1 MDTWQM
7 LQNSAVFS
15 WIILPLLIFLA
26 RICDVTIG
34 TIRIIMVSKGN
45 KLISPMLGFF
55 EVLIWLIAIGQIM
68 QNLNNIFCYIAY
80 AGGFAAG
87 NYIGI
92 LLEEKLAMGTLMIR
106 LIVKDP
112 LPEFIQLLRSQ
123 NFGTTVLD
131 GQGSQ
136 GKVNIIYC
144 MIKRSDLEK
153 VVNIIHQFHPKAFY
167 SIEDVR
173 LVREGIFPQGI
184 SWFKSRFHPAISQ
197 KAKQK

>member
-15 WIILPLLIFLA
+15 WIILPLLIFFA

-173 LVREGIFPQGI
+173 LVREGIFPKGI
-184 SWFKSRFHPAISQ
+184 SWFKSRFHPTISQ

>member
-1 MDTWQM
+1 MDIWQM

-15 WIILPLLIFLA
+15 WIILPVLIFLA

-112 LPEFIQLLRSQ
+112 LPEFISLLRSQ
-123 NFGTTVLD
+123 NFGTTIIN

-136 GKVNIIYC
+136 GKVDVIYC
-144 MIKRSDLEK
+144 LIKRADLER

-184 SWFKSRFHPAISQ
+184 SWLKSRFHPTISQ

>member
-1 MDTWQM
+1 MDTWQIV
-7 LQNSAVFS
+7 QNSAVFS
-15 WIILPLLIFLA
+15 WIVLPLLIFLA

-112 LPEFIQLLRSQ
+112 SAEFLTLLRSQ
-123 NFGTTVLD
+123 NFGTTIIE

-136 GKVNIIYC
+136 GKVDVIYC
-144 MIKRSDLEK
+144 LIKRADLEK

-173 LVREGIFPQGI
+173 LVREGIFPQGM
-184 SWFKSRFHPAISQ
+184 SWFKSRFHPTISQ

>member
-1 MDTWQM
+1 MEIWQT
-7 LQNSAVFS
+7 LQSSPVFS
-15 WIILPLLIFLA
+15 WVILPLLIFLA

-87 NYIGI
+87 NFIGI
-92 LLEEKLAMGTLMIR
+92 ILEEKLAMGTLMIR
-106 LIVKDP
+106 IIVKDP
-112 LPEFIQLLRSQ
+112 LPQFIQLLRSN
-123 NFGTTVLD
+123 NFGTTTID

-136 GKVNIIYC
+136 GKVNLIYC
-144 MIKRSDLEK
+144 MIKRADLEK

-173 LVREGIFPQGI
+173 LVREGIFPKGI
-184 SWFKSRFHPAISQ
+184 SWFKSKFRSSILLR
-197 KAKQK
+197 AKQK